1 MTNFKLSALI
11 LAATTTLAAPAFA
24 NDALAE
30 SLGVEPGKYTNNQLI
45 RLQAAMSSDDQ
56 IKVDAILAEV
66 SPATSAADA
75 DSVPVA
81 EGAIAQA
88 EDNNEQAKVEGMVD
102 QNTGE
107 IGEIS
112 EEAAALQAEQCATA
126 EASDDE
132 GVTQ

>member
-30 SLGVEPGKYTNNQLI
+30 SLGVEPSKYTNNQLI

-112 EEAAALQAEQCATA
+112 EEAAALQAEQRATE

>member
-1 MTNFKLSALI
+1 M
-11 LAATTTLAAPAFA
+11 
-24 NDALAE
+24 
-30 SLGVEPGKYTNNQLI
+30 
-45 RLQAAMSSDDQ
+45 
-56 IKVDAILAEV
+56 
-66 SPATSAADA
+66 
-75 DSVPVA
+75 PVA

-112 EEAAALQAEQCATA
+112 EEAAALQAEQRATE